1 MQITIAITL
10 PYHQF
15 KEWSKENVKTRTAR
29 SRTREGKSWDWDTS
43 KGRSYPIFD
52 FVKPLTHEKHC
63 IQISKHVINHGK
75 IMHMEKKEDKWRK
88 PRSVKD
94 CG

>member
-29 SRTREGKSWDWDTS
+29 SRTREGNSIRSQCAYILVKRFWDEFHLCRHAEVS
-43 KGRSYPIFD
+43 FGFLNSPQC
-52 FVKPLTHEKHC
+52 LTLAVHF
-63 IQISKHVINHGK
+63 N
-75 IMHMEKKEDKWRK
+75 
-88 PRSVKD
+88 SVFK
-94 CG
+94 

>member
-1 MQITIAITL
+1 MYDSTFALYVIPDRSADSL
-10 PYHQF
+10 F
-15 KEWSKENVKTRTAR
+15 EWKLAR
-29 SRTREGKSWDWDTS
+29 CSSVWDWDTS
-43 KGRSYPIFD
+43 KGRSYPIVFD

-88 PRSVKD
+88 PVV
-94 CG
+94 